1 MRRLRAA
8 AAAGVSASLLL
19 LVGCGVQASE
29 VVEAGGPAVV
39 PVSPDQ
45 LERMLLFFVGP
56 DGRPIPVARP
66 LDLSEVPAPTARTLA
81 ALLGG
86 PTEEERAA
94 GITTRL
100 PAATKGVEVVPAA
113 REDAGPGGEAG
124 RPAGVPGAVRVTT
137 GFAVRSLD
145 AAAVRQLVCTAAHAE
160 DPEGLVKVVLTGS
173 DGSLPATACS

>member
-1 MRRLRAA
+1 MRRVRGGAA
-8 AAAGVSASLLL
+8 AWVSASLLL
-19 LVGCGVQASE
+19 LAGCGIQASE

-39 PVSPDQ
+39 PVVPDQ

-66 LDLSEVPAPTARTLA
+66 LDVTDVPSPTARTLD

-86 PTEEERAA
+86 PTEEERAV

-100 PAATKGVEVVPAA
+100 PAAAKEIEVVPAD
-113 REDAGPGGEAG
+113 REDSGPGREAG
-124 RPAGVPGAVRVTT
+124 APDAVRVTT

-160 DPEGLVKVVLTGS
+160 DPEGLVKVALTGS

>member
-1 MRRLRAA
+1 MRRIRAA
-8 AAAGVSASLLL
+8 AAAGVSLLL
-19 LVGCGVQASE
+19 AGCGVQASE

-39 PVSPDQ
+39 PVVPDQ
-45 LERMLLFFVGP
+45 LERTLLFFVGA

-66 LDLSEVPAPTARTLA
+66 LVLTEKPVPTAGTLA

-100 PAATKGVEVVPAA
+100 PATTEKVEVVPAA
-113 REDAGPGGEAG
+113 REDSGPGREAG
-124 RPAGVPGAVRVTT
+124 RPAGALRVTA